1 MRLQEWVGY
10 CHLPQ
15 VIGTLQKSLFFIG
28 EGSNGK
34 SVFLET
40 VASILDNVSHLELSE
55 LFDRF
60 KIAEIE
66 GKLANICTD
75 VETSKVMDARFK
87 KIVAGE
93 SQSAERKFKDPFQFQ
108 PFAKIL
114 FSANDFMPTKDRT
127 HGFYRRFDILRFDR
141 IFGPEEQKPEMLQ
154 DLKKEIQGIFN
165 WGLEG
170 LERLRGQEWQMT
182 RSRFMES
189 CHDEFRRAT
198 NPLQIFLEEECIVEK
213 ESSVDSTLLREAY
226 KKYCEEHGYK
236 VLSDN
241 NLGQELKRLGIERK
255 RKREESIRVYRY
267 EGLRLLSGGVPSCL

>member
-1 MRLQEWVGY
+1 MMKQCDFRSGWGTL
-10 CHLPQ
+10 LPQ
-15 VIGTLQKSLFFIG
+15 VLGRFKSLCFSLIIP
-28 EGSNGK
+28 
-34 SVFLET
+34 T
-40 VASILDNVSHLELSE
+40 ARVSSWGMHLFWTMYRMELSE

-66 GKLANICTD
+66 GKLANIFTD

-93 SQSAERKFKDPFQFQ
+93 PQSAERKFKDPFQFQ

-114 FSANDFMPTKDRT
+114 FSANDFIPTKDRT
-127 HGFYRRFDILRFDR
+127 HGFYRRFDYQ
-141 IFGPEEQKPEMLQ
+141 EQKPEMLQ

-170 LERLRGQEWQMT
+170 LERLSEQEWQMT

-198 NPLQIFLEEECIVEK
+198 NPLQIFLKRNVLWKKNPVLIQLWCVRPSK
-213 ESSVDSTLLREAY
+213 STVKNMDTRSFPITTW
-226 KKYCEEHGYK
+226 
-236 VLSDN
+236 VRS
-241 NLGQELKRLGIERK
+241 
-255 RKREESIRVYRY
+255 
-267 EGLRLLSGGVPSCL
+267 